1 MSVHATARLRAEPD
15 GRGATALPL
24 LESAGPL
31 ALRRTRSPL
40 PERARVTVVG
50 AMSAPL

>member
-15 GRGATALPL
+15 GRGGTALPV

-31 ALRRTRSPL
+31 ALR
-40 PERARVTVVG
+40 
-50 AMSAPL
+50 

>member
-24 LESAGPL
+24 LES
-31 ALRRTRSPL
+31 
-40 PERARVTVVG
+40 
-50 AMSAPL
+50 